1 MDLGFLGAFLG
12 GALTLL
18 SPCSVMLLPAFFSYA
33 FADRTTVLTRTGV
46 FYLGLITT
54 LVPLGILAGSL
65 GALVNQHRS
74 TLVTVVSILVIV
86 LGALL
91 LLNIPIPGLSRLSSA
106 PSVGAPGAPGGSSS
120 ISALSTYALGT
131 VYGVAGVCAG
141 PMLGAVLAFA
151 AFSSNALYGGLI
163 LLVFAAGMTAPLLI
177 LALVWTRLPWVR
189 SLVRPR
195 EVVLGPIRTT
205 WTAII
210 AGVLT
215 IGIGVLMLL
224 TQGTANLGGVLGAR
238 DQTQLE
244 ANVMSFS
251 RAVPNWVTIAV
262 AAAVLAAVVA
272 WNAHRRGAGRGGQR

>member
-65 GALVNQHRS
+65 GALVNQHRA
-74 TLVTVVSILVIV
+74 TLVAAVSVLVIA

-238 DQTQLE
+238 DQAQLE

>member
-141 PMLGAVLAFA
+141 PLLGAVLAFA

-205 WTAII
+205 WTGIV

-224 TQGTANLGGVLGAR
+224 TQGTANLGGVLGAS
-238 DQTQLE
+238 DQAQLE
-244 ANVMSFS
+244 ANVMAFS
-251 RAVPNWVTIAV
+251 RSVPNWLTITVAVVILVAV
-262 AAAVLAAVVA
+262 AG
-272 WNAHRRGAGRGGQR
+272 WNILRRRGSRGSRR

>member
-238 DQTQLE
+238 DQAQLE

>member
-195 EVVLGPIRTT
+195 EVVLGPIQTT

-238 DQTQLE
+238 DQAQLE